1 MTYNYGKQIRVCSKV
16 SYILKENNDAGDL
29 SPSLRIGKIIDS
41 FTASHGVE
49 VHARR
54 FMRDN
59 VCTRKRASVPGP
71 YTSAACRRQAIRPV
85 SFS

>member
-29 SPSLRIGKIIDS
+29 SPSLRIEKIIDS
-41 FTASHGVE
+41 FIGSHEVE
-49 VHARR
+49 EHARR
-54 FMRDN
+54 FTRDN

-71 YTSAACRRQAIRPV
+71 YAIAACIKQAIRRV
-85 SFS
+85 SLS

>member
-29 SPSLRIGKIIDS
+29 SPSLRIEKIIDS

-49 VHARR
+49 EHARW
-54 FMRDN
+54 FMGEN
-59 VCTRKRASVPGP
+59 VCTRKRTSVPDPNTMCVTGH
-71 YTSAACRRQAIRPV
+71 
-85 SFS
+85 